1 MKKYLVNSIFY
12 FKFASTKKTKN
23 MTHNIKVIYKNEN
36 LINENFVDKTQF
48 KLFLKSIH
56 GSLQLKN
63 TLHFYNGND
72 FLINVPYKILS
83 KCVIL
88 TKVEDYTITEHII
101 NKSKIETL
109 VD

>member
-1 MKKYLVNSIFY
+1 
-12 FKFASTKKTKN
+12 
-23 MTHNIKVIYKNEN
+23 MTHNIRVIYKNEN

-88 TKVEDYTITEHII
+88 TKVEDYTITDHIV